1 MGIGVESKKS
11 FHGGISQHNQFIT
24 LFTGLSLVK
33 LKLVIIVLPNN
44 FSKFLENVVYSH
56 LINYLVPEHFYRTAN
71 NCMVLEKA
79 TPLHYSFDGL
89 TYMTISFSIDHSEFS
104 ISVFLWTF
112 QKPLTWLIIA
122 FC

>member
-1 MGIGVESKKS
+1 M
-11 FHGGISQHNQFIT
+11 
-24 LFTGLSLVK
+24 K

-89 TYMTISFSIDHSEFS
+89 TYMTQFLSLLIILNFLSIQCFFVDLSKAFDMADHSILLDKLGHFG
-104 ISVFLWTF
+104 ISSL
-112 QKPLTWLIIA
+112 L
-122 FC
+122 